1 MSTVIIGT
9 GIIGA
14 STAYYLSQ
22 PPSQTSPTSIHLIES
37 SPRLFA
43 SASGYGAGFLA
54 RDWYGPYVSSLGAL
68 SFDLHKHLAA
78 EHGGREKWGWSR
90 STGTS
95 LTHSGDA
102 GNGKRG
108 DDWLREGTSRAQA
121 AGEHDS
127 KSGEGPA
134 WLTEQKGGKVEV
146 ISQGDS
152 TAQVCVPPPT
162 LPTISLPPLASC

>member
-14 STAYYLSQ
+14 ATAYYLSQ
-22 PPSQTSPTSIHLIES
+22 PPSQTPPTSIHLIES

-54 RDWYGPYVSSLGAL
+54 RNWYGPDVSSLGAL
-68 SFDLHKHLAA
+68 SFDLHAQLAA

-102 GNGKRG
+102 GSGKRG
-108 DDWLREGTSRAQA
+108 DDWLRQGTSRAEAA
-121 AGEHDS
+121 AGEHEFQG
-127 KSGEGPA
+127 GEGPA
-134 WLTEQKGGKVEV
+134 WLTEQKGGKVEI

-152 TAQVCVPPPT
+152 TAQVCVPT
-162 LPTISLPPLASC
+162 TPTITRPAPSR